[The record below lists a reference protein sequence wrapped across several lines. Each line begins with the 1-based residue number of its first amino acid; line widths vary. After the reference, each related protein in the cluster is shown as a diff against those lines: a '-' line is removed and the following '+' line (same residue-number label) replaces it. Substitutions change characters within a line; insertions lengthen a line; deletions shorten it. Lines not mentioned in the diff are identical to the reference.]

1 MKNQNNSYILLVDHD
16 KGSQTTVLAGTMC
29 CRDLECVTTSK
40 ASKETDIHSFS
51 FVALEIAYGRKPSD
65 PKAEEH
71 QINIVDWVW
80 KLYRIENISDAIT
93 ITGLLKGKQFR
104 FLILKLHLP
113 HSLHTFLYRHIAV
126 RHNMDQL

>member
-1 MKNQNNSYILLVDHD
+1 MLFYKHEESEQLLYSVGFQFQCQAWGFFFTRLVDHD

-80 KLYRIENISDAIT
+80 KLYRIENISDAVDLR
-93 ITGLLKGKQFR
+93 LL
-104 FLILKLHLP
+104 
-113 HSLHTFLYRHIAV
+113 S
-126 RHNMDQL
+126 